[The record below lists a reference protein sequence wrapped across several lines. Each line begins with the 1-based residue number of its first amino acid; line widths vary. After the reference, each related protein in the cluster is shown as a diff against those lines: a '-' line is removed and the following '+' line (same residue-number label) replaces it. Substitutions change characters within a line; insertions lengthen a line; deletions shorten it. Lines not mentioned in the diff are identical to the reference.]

1 MFFTEL
7 DAKRYE
13 NQPRGMEARQK
24 EGLWALLRPVLGERR
39 RYARRMEVLR
49 DVRAGLL
56 SPTAAEKELNRL
68 EQRRRAATVTG
79 AVELSAEGLERMAQ
93 RLERSC
99 ERLERS
105 CELLE
110 ERLGS
115 WSEETERSL
124 RGLEAALRGR

>member
-13 NQPRGMEARQK
+13 NQPRGMDARQK
-24 EGLWALLRPVLGERR
+24 EGLWALLRPILGERR
-39 RYARRMEVLR
+39 HYVRRMDILR

-79 AVELSAEGLERMAQ
+79 AVELSAKGLERMAQ

-99 ERLERS
+99 ERLE
-105 CELLE
+105 

-115 WSEETERSL
+115 WSEETERSP

>member
-13 NQPRGMEARQK
+13 NQPRGMDARQK

-39 RYARRMEVLR
+39 RYARRMDVLR

-99 ERLERS
+99 ERMERS
-105 CELLE
+105 CERLE

>member
-13 NQPRGMEARQK
+13 NQPRGMDARQK
-24 EGLWALLRPVLGERR
+24 EGLWTLLRSVLGERR
-39 RYARRMEVLR
+39 RYVRRMDILR

-99 ERLERS
+99 ERLE
-105 CELLE
+105 
-110 ERLGS
+110 ERLDS

>member
-13 NQPRGMEARQK
+13 NQPRGMDARQK

-39 RYARRMEVLR
+39 RYARRMDILR

-99 ERLERS
+99 ERLE
-105 CELLE
+105 
-110 ERLGS
+110 ERLDS
-115 WSEETERSL
+115 WSRETERSL

>member
-1 MFFTEL
+1 MSFTEL

-13 NQPRGMEARQK
+13 NQPRGMDARQK

-39 RYARRMEVLR
+39 RYARRMDVLR

-99 ERLERS
+99 ERLE
-105 CELLE
+105 

>member
-39 RYARRMEVLR
+39 RYVRRMDILR

-56 SPTAAEKELNRL
+56 SPTAAEKELDRL
-68 EQRRRAATVTG
+68 DG
-79 AVELSAEGLERMAQ
+79 LSVEGLERMAR

-99 ERLERS
+99 ERLE
-105 CELLE
+105 
-110 ERLGS
+110 ERLDS